1 MMQALTY
8 YRNLAA
14 NTMPGSNDIM
24 EVKDAFMNGT
34 APMAIYSTYIL
45 PAVIKGA
52 IRKTL
57 VSLYP
62 PRKTLRSTAC

>member
-24 EVKDAFMNGT
+24 EVKRRFYERHRADGD
-34 APMAIYSTYIL
+34 L
-45 PAVIKGA
+45 
-52 IRKTL
+52 L
-57 VSLYP
+57 HLYP
-62 PRKTLRSTAC
+62 SGCD

>member
-24 EVKDAFMNGT
+24 EVKGVMNGT
-34 APMAIYSTYIL
+34 TPMAIYSTPISFRL
-45 PAVIKGA
+45 
-52 IRKTL
+52 
-57 VSLYP
+57 
-62 PRKTLRSTAC
+62 